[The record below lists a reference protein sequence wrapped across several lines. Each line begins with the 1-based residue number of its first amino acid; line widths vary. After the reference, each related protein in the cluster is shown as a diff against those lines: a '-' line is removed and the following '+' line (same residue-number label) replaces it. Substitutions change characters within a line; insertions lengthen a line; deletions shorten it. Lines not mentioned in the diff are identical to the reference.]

1 MRWFLLLALVAATEA
16 LVKVT
21 LQKKKSLR
29 ESLREQGKLGDF
41 LKKHTINPASKYS
54 AILAAQV
61 SSEPMT
67 NYMDASYYGAISIG
81 TPAQQFNVIF
91 DTGSSN
97 LWVPSNTCNSDSCS
111 NHNMFNPA
119 ASSTFKSINE
129 SLSIAYGTGSMT
141 GVLASDTVQV
151 EGITVTNQVFGL
163 SETEA
168 DFFYYM
174 QFDGILGL
182 GYPSISSDGVTPVF
196 DNMWSEQLIPQNL
209 FSVFLSSNSAVGSV
223 VTFGGYE
230 SSYYSGSLN
239 WVPVSDEGYWQIN
252 LDSITINGNVVA
264 CSGGCQAIVDTGT
277 SLIAGPDTDIANIQ
291 KDIGATLNA
300 DGEYAVNCKT
310 MGSLPEIIFTI
321 NGVQYPLSEKAYI
334 AQASCTSNL
343 QASSPGLWILGD
355 VFIRE
360 YYVVFDRA
368 NNQLGL
374 APIA

>member
-1 MRWFLLLALVAATEA
+1 MKWLLLLSLVAVTEC
-16 LVKVT
+16 LIKVH

-29 ESLREQGKLGDF
+29 ENLREQGKLGEF
-41 LKKHTINPASKYS
+41 LKKHKINPASKYS
-54 AILAAQV
+54 PVLAALA

-67 NYMDASYYGAISIG
+67 NYMDSSYYGAISIG

-97 LWVPSNTCNSDSCS
+97 LWVPSNKCTSDSCS
-111 NHNMFNPA
+111 NHNVFNPA
-119 ASSTFKSINE
+119 ASSTFNAINE

-196 DNMWSEQLIPQNL
+196 DSMWNEQLIPQNL

-230 SSYYSGSLN
+230 PSYYSGSLN
-239 WVPVSDEGYWQIN
+239 WVPVSSEGYWQIN

-264 CSGGCQAIVDTGT
+264 CNGGCQAIVDTGT
-277 SLIAGPDTDIANIQ
+277 SLIAGPSTDIANIQ

-300 DGEYAVNCKT
+300 DGEYAVNCNT
-310 MGSLPEIIFTI
+310 MGSLPAIIFTI

-334 AQASCTSNL
+334 AQSSCTSNL
-343 QASSPGLWILGD
+343 QESDPGLWILGD

-368 NNQLGL
+368 NNQLGM